1 MSDDSQSSDNSSIES
16 SDSNYQVTELF
27 EIEIVE
33 MTIPKLTYESG
44 IKFIPRYGG
53 EEGELGSF
61 IKSCEYVINNVVD
74 SLQPLILE
82 GILAKLSGRA
92 DQVTRFKS
100 IGTFDELKTI
110 LTENFGIY
118 QTVSQLQLELAACV
132 QTKNEGIK
140 AYYEKVEGICFK
152 LIEAMV
158 LENPKKAEE
167 TVINKIV
174 KRQALNVFVAGLR
187 EPYNILVKAQSRDT
201 LIEAYQVALEEKK
214 ALLAQEHNRKLFVNS
229 DRGVKPGVKC
239 FKCNKIGH
247 KSFQC
252 YSKSTGARKKSKLR
266 KNE

>member
-110 LTENFGIY
+110 LT
-118 QTVSQLQLELAACV
+118 
-132 QTKNEGIK
+132 
-140 AYYEKVEGICFK
+140 
-152 LIEAMV
+152 
-158 LENPKKAEE
+158 
-167 TVINKIV
+167 
-174 KRQALNVFVAGLR
+174 
-187 EPYNILVKAQSRDT
+187 
-201 LIEAYQVALEEKK
+201 
-214 ALLAQEHNRKLFVNS
+214 
-229 DRGVKPGVKC
+229 
-239 FKCNKIGH
+239 
-247 KSFQC
+247 
-252 YSKSTGARKKSKLR
+252 
-266 KNE
+266 